1 MASMRN
7 RVRAG
12 VLLTLAMVV
21 TLLFVLTHATPALS
35 QGTSTVGV
43 SNLDEPAAGN
53 TSKVGYTSTFYDEA
67 LSLSFCNGNSNTA
80 SYGFSVNE
88 NVAENTLVGTVA
100 ACEPHGDSL
109 TYFVGGTD
117 VAKFNEVFDLNAS
130 TGEITVKSGASID
143 YEGGK
148 RSYSLTVTVSD
159 ADDSSETTVPMS
171 ITVLNVDEPGTVT
184 LSQATPGVGSKLL
197 ATVDDPDG
205 WVVLFGIQWSWA
217 DTVDGPFTDLDFKY
231 ISSPRKASY
240 TPETADEGKFLKV
253 TLFYID
259 RQCRVVNSYN
269 NQCRRMAAKTAD
281 NAVAT
286 AGTNNAPVFSS
297 SNVSRSIAE
306 NTAAGQN
313 VGTAVTATDADAGD
327 TLGYTL
333 GGADAASFDFVES
346 SGQIRTK
353 SGVTYD
359 FEAKSSYTV
368 TVTASDGTDT
378 AVATVTISVTDV
390 DEPPSAP
397 ATPMVSAVSGST
409 TSLSVSWAAP
419 ANAGKPAI
427 ASYDV
432 QYRVGSSGAWSDGP
446 EDVAGTSTTIT
457 SLVASTDYEAR
468 VRATNAEGDSGWS
481 DPPGAGRTNTP
492 TNNAPVFSSSNVS
505 RSIAENTAAGQNV
518 GAAVTA
524 TDADAGDTLGYTLG
538 GADAAS
544 FDFVESSGQIRTKS
558 GVTYDFEAKSSY
570 TVTVTAS
577 DGTDTAVATVT
588 ISVTDV
594 DEPPS
599 APATPMVSAVSGS
612 TTSLSVSWAAP
623 ANAGKPAI
631 ASYDVQYRVG
641 SSGAWSDGP
650 EDVAG
655 TSTTITSLVASTDY
669 EARVRATNA
678 EGDSGWSDPPGAGR
692 TNFLVGNF
700 GQTVD
705 GAAVITLVRDIVG
718 AFTAGALGAELH
730 NIEFRL
736 FVQLRDIDSAQL
748 PSVTLYRGSV
758 LRTRATTGTLV
769 ATLSAA
775 PGSSRPSDTVQT
787 VAFIAPGGTRL
798 DADTTYLVVLTGE
811 GSVRVEATTSPAED
825 AGGASGWTI
834 DGVGAG
840 SSSPYSYQTTPSLRM
855 RVNGTAG
862 APATGVPGITGT
874 VGAGETL
881 TATTDLIE
889 DEDGLTSA
897 TFTYQWLVDGAEING
912 ATDST
917 YIVIAADEGKPIEV
931 RVAFTDDAGN
941 PESLTSYP
949 FLSAPPLII
958 RDVPVIASNTPATGA
973 PTITGTVRV
982 GETLTANT
990 TDISDSDGLNKATFT
1005 YQWLAD
1011 DADITD
1017 ATGST
1022 YTLVAADE
1030 GKTVKVRITFTDDA
1044 GNDESLTSAPT
1055 ATVTASNT
1063 PATGEPTI
1071 TGTAQVGETLTA
1083 NTTGIA
1089 DSDGL
1094 INATFTYQWLADDT
1108 DITDATGSTYTLA
1121 AADEE
1126 KTVKVRVT
1134 FTDDRGHQET
1144 LTSTATAAVT
1154 AAPSPLTVSVE
1165 SAPTSHNGSEA
1176 FRIRVAFSE
1185 TPESGFSYTTMRDH
1199 AFTVTGG
1206 DVTGARRLVSGKN
1219 LRWEVTVQPSG
1230 TADVTVE
1237 LPVTTDCATQGA
1249 ICTDNDDK
1257 LSNSLNLTVSG
1268 PEATPPP
1275 AVVVS
1280 ALTVSVES
1288 TPTSHN
1294 GSNSFR
1300 IRIALSEAPK
1310 SSFSYTTMR
1319 DHAFTVTG
1327 GDVTGARRL
1336 VSGKNLRWE
1345 ITVQPSGNADVT
1357 VELPATTNCA
1367 AQGAICTGNDDK
1379 LSNSLNLTVSGPN

>member
-1 MASMRN
+1 MNMASDVT
-7 RVRAG
+7 RVRASR
-12 VLLTLAMVV
+12 VWLSAVAIALLLVV
-21 TLLFVLTHATPALS
+21 SNTAPATA
-35 QGTSTVGV
+35 QSTATVMV
-43 SNLDEPAAGN
+43 SNLGEAEYARIWLNPGQAYAHSFHTGN
-53 TSKVGYTSTFYDEA
+53 TAVTLEKVRLY
-67 LSLSFCNGNSNTA
+67 L
-80 SYGFSVNE
+80 
-88 NVAENTLVGTVA
+88 
-100 ACEPHGDSL
+100 
-109 TYFVGGTD
+109 
-117 VAKFNEVFDLNAS
+117 
-130 TGEITVKSGASID
+130 SGAESTPAVTIRADNSGQPYRSLQALTNPSID
-143 YEGGK
+143 SSIDTYE
-148 RSYSLTVTVSD
+148 
-159 ADDSSETTVPMS
+159 
-171 ITVLNVDEPGTVT
+171 
-184 LSQATPGVGSKLL
+184 
-197 ATVDDPDG
+197 
-205 WVVLFGIQWSWA
+205 
-217 DTVDGPFTDLDFKY
+217 DF
-231 ISSPRKASY
+231 
-240 TPETADEGKFLKV
+240 
-253 TLFYID
+253 
-259 RQCRVVNSYN
+259 
-269 NQCRRMAAKTAD
+269 
-281 NAVAT
+281 
-286 AGTNNAPVFSS
+286 
-297 SNVSRSIAE
+297 
-306 NTAAGQN
+306 TAAGY
-313 VGTAVTATDADAGD
+313 V
-327 TLGYTL
+327 L
-333 GGADAASFDFVES
+333 AANTTYWVVFHRQWGSKPFSFS
-346 SGQIRTK
+346 
-353 SGVTYD
+353 
-359 FEAKSSYTV
+359 
-368 TVTASDGTDT
+368 
-378 AVATVTISVTDV
+378 
-390 DEPPSAP
+390 
-397 ATPMVSAVSGST
+397 
-409 TSLSVSWAAP
+409 
-419 ANAGKPAI
+419 
-427 ASYDV
+427 
-432 QYRVGSSGAWSDGP
+432 
-446 EDVAGTSTTIT
+446 
-457 SLVASTDYEAR
+457 
-468 VRATNAEGDSGWS
+468 
-481 DPPGAGRTNTP
+481 
-492 TNNAPVFSSSNVS
+492 
-505 RSIAENTAAGQNV
+505 
-518 GAAVTA
+518 
-524 TDADAGDTLGYTLG
+524 
-538 GADAAS
+538 
-544 FDFVESSGQIRTKS
+544 
-558 GVTYDFEAKSSY
+558 
-570 TVTVTAS
+570 
-577 DGTDTAVATVT
+577 
-588 ISVTDV
+588 
-594 DEPPS
+594 
-599 APATPMVSAVSGS
+599 
-612 TTSLSVSWAAP
+612 
-623 ANAGKPAI
+623 
-631 ASYDVQYRVG
+631 
-641 SSGAWSDGP
+641 
-650 EDVAG
+650 
-655 TSTTITSLVASTDY
+655 
-669 EARVRATNA
+669 
-678 EGDSGWSDPPGAGR
+678 
-692 TNFLVGNF
+692 
-700 GQTVD
+700 
-705 GAAVITLVRDIVG
+705 
-718 AFTAGALGAELH
+718 
-730 NIEFRL
+730 
-736 FVQLRDIDSAQL
+736 
-748 PSVTLYRGSV
+748 
-758 LRTRATTGTLV
+758 
-769 ATLSAA
+769 ATLSET
-775 PGSSRPSDTVQT
+775 GSDNRWCNDL
-787 VAFIAPGGTRL
+787 GTPEN
-798 DADTTYLVVLTGE
+798 AYTGE
-811 GSVRVEATTSPAED
+811 DGWSLGENLFFGLGSRWREASFGCWSMRMAVYAQT
-825 AGGASGWTI
+825 GQGQ
-834 DGVGAG
+834 
-840 SSSPYSYQTTPSLRM
+840 SSNT
-855 RVNGTAG
+855 
-862 APATGVPGITGT
+862 PATGGPGITGR
-874 VGAGETL
+874 VWAGETL

-889 DEDGLTSA
+889 DEDGLTGA

-941 PESLTSYP
+941 PESLTSNP

-1022 YTLVAADE
+1022 YALVAADE

-1121 AADEE
+1121 AADEG
-1126 KTVKVRVT
+1126 KTVKVRVS

-1230 TADVTVE
+1230 NADVTVE
-1237 LPVTTDCATQGA
+1237 LPVTTDCAAQGA

-1300 IRIALSEAPK
+1300 IRIAFSEAPK

-1357 VELPATTNCA
+1357 VELPATTDCA

>member
-1 MASMRN
+1 MKMASMRN

-21 TLLFVLTHATPALS
+21 TLVLVLTHATPALS

-43 SNLDEPAAGN
+43 SDLDEPAAGN
-53 TSKVGYTSTFYDEA
+53 TSMVGYTSTFHDEDSA
-67 LSLSFCNGNSNTA
+67 VSFCNGYSNTD
-80 SYGFSVNE
+80 SYGFSVD
-88 NVAENTLVGTVA
+88 ENTSENTVVGTVA

-109 TYFVGGTD
+109 TYSVGGTD

-148 RSYSLTVTVSD
+148 RSYSLTVTVTD
-159 ADDSSETTVPMS
+159 AEDSSEATVPMS
-171 ITVLNVDEPGTVT
+171 ITVINVDEPGTVT
-184 LSQATPGVGSKLL
+184 LSQATPGVGSALRPTL
-197 ATVDDPDG
+197 DDPDG
-205 WVVLFGIQWSWA
+205 WVVLFKVQWSRA
-217 DTVDGPFTDLDFKY
+217 DTADGPFTLLNFRY
-231 ISSPRKASY
+231 ISSLRKASY

-286 AGTNNAPVFSS
+286 AG
-297 SNVSRSIAE
+297 
-306 NTAAGQN
+306 
-313 VGTAVTATDADAGD
+313 
-327 TLGYTL
+327 
-333 GGADAASFDFVES
+333 
-346 SGQIRTK
+346 
-353 SGVTYD
+353 
-359 FEAKSSYTV
+359 
-368 TVTASDGTDT
+368 
-378 AVATVTISVTDV
+378 
-390 DEPPSAP
+390 
-397 ATPMVSAVSGST
+397 
-409 TSLSVSWAAP
+409 
-419 ANAGKPAI
+419 
-427 ASYDV
+427 
-432 QYRVGSSGAWSDGP
+432 
-446 EDVAGTSTTIT
+446 
-457 SLVASTDYEAR
+457 
-468 VRATNAEGDSGWS
+468 
-481 DPPGAGRTNTP
+481 

-889 DEDGLTSA
+889 DEDGLTGA

-912 ATDST
+912 ATDSS

-941 PESLTSYP
+941 PESLISNP

-982 GETLTANT
+982 GETLTSTT

-1121 AADEE
+1121 GADEG

-1165 SAPTSHNGSEA
+1165 SAPTSHNGSNS

-1185 TPESGFSYTTMRDH
+1185 TPRSGFSYTTMRDH

-1275 AVVVS
+1275 AVVVT

-1288 TPTSHN
+1288 APTSHN

-1310 SSFSYTTMR
+1310 SGFSYTTMR

>member
-1 MASMRN
+1 MATRIN
-7 RVRAG
+7 RLG

-21 TLLFVLTHATPALS
+21 MLLFVLTHATPALS

-53 TSKVGYTSTFYDEA
+53 TSKVGYTGTFYDES
-67 LSLSFCNGNSNTA
+67 LSLSFCNGYSNTD
-80 SYGFSVNE
+80 SYGFSVDE
-88 NVAENTLVGTVA
+88 NTSENTLVGTVA

-109 TYFVGGTD
+109 IYSVGGTD

-148 RSYSLTVTVSD
+148 RSYSLTVTVTD

-240 TPETADEGKFLKV
+240 TPEAADEGKFLKV

-286 AGTNNAPVFSS
+286 AGTNTAPVFSS

-353 SGVTYD
+353 TNVSYD

-518 GAAVTA
+518 GTAVTA

-736 FVQLRDIDSAQL
+736 R
-748 PSVTLYRGSV
+748 
-758 LRTRATTGTLV
+758 RTRRPSPWYNCARGEQRRRGTPRSPLP
-769 ATLSAA
+769 
-775 PGSSRPSDTVQT
+775 PGSGFLVGTGQ
-787 VAFIAPGGTRL
+787 PGGSAHRHDNRGWAPRSTIIPAVCCKTARNRPAPIGNALPRERDGHPGDHGHPGGDAQRRAGVVETGGHGADRSVHRAGRHPPRCGHHVPGGADGRGFRPCRSHHLPGRRRRRRVRL
-798 DADTTYLVVLTGE
+798 D
-811 GSVRVEATTSPAED
+811 
-825 AGGASGWTI
+825 
-834 DGVGAG
+834 
-840 SSSPYSYQTTPSLRM
+840 
-855 RVNGTAG
+855 
-862 APATGVPGITGT
+862 
-874 VGAGETL
+874 
-881 TATTDLIE
+881 
-889 DEDGLTSA
+889 
-897 TFTYQWLVDGAEING
+897 
-912 ATDST
+912 
-917 YIVIAADEGKPIEV
+917 
-931 RVAFTDDAGN
+931 
-941 PESLTSYP
+941 
-949 FLSAPPLII
+949 
-958 RDVPVIASNTPATGA
+958 
-973 PTITGTVRV
+973 
-982 GETLTANT
+982 
-990 TDISDSDGLNKATFT
+990 
-1005 YQWLAD
+1005 
-1011 DADITD
+1011 
-1017 ATGST
+1017 
-1022 YTLVAADE
+1022 
-1030 GKTVKVRITFTDDA
+1030 
-1044 GNDESLTSAPT
+1044 
-1055 ATVTASNT
+1055 
-1063 PATGEPTI
+1063 
-1071 TGTAQVGETLTA
+1071 
-1083 NTTGIA
+1083 
-1089 DSDGL
+1089 
-1094 INATFTYQWLADDT
+1094 
-1108 DITDATGSTYTLA
+1108 
-1121 AADEE
+1121 
-1126 KTVKVRVT
+1126 
-1134 FTDDRGHQET
+1134 H
-1144 LTSTATAAVT
+1144 
-1154 AAPSPLTVSVE
+1154 
-1165 SAPTSHNGSEA
+1165 
-1176 FRIRVAFSE
+1176 
-1185 TPESGFSYTTMRDH
+1185 
-1199 AFTVTGG
+1199 
-1206 DVTGARRLVSGKN
+1206 
-1219 LRWEVTVQPSG
+1219 
-1230 TADVTVE
+1230 
-1237 LPVTTDCATQGA
+1237 
-1249 ICTDNDDK
+1249 
-1257 LSNSLNLTVSG
+1257 
-1268 PEATPPP
+1268 
-1275 AVVVS
+1275 
-1280 ALTVSVES
+1280 
-1288 TPTSHN
+1288 
-1294 GSNSFR
+1294 
-1300 IRIALSEAPK
+1300 
-1310 SSFSYTTMR
+1310 
-1319 DHAFTVTG
+1319 
-1327 GDVTGARRL
+1327 
-1336 VSGKNLRWE
+1336 
-1345 ITVQPSGNADVT
+1345 
-1357 VELPATTNCA
+1357 
-1367 AQGAICTGNDDK
+1367 
-1379 LSNSLNLTVSGPN
+1379 